1 MSLGFSRSASSGD
14 NKSRASSP
22 APRRASSVEHTSKRG
37 RVHERFT
44 LSWHNITLTHNG
56 VTLLRNVTGRM
67 KSGTVTALVSSD
79 KAGTVALL
87 ETLSDRGHS
96 SKYKHLLKLD
106 VRLNDRVVDTHQYS
120 YRKRVT
126 YLPTG
131 DAILPLRSTVREA
144 LMFHAMMSRMSRRT
158 SARVVDK
165 ILSNLKLKDQQHRQ
179 IRELSLP
186 EKARARVGIAL
197 VSRPAAL
204 LLDTPLFGLDVYEA
218 YQTLAVLRRVAV
230 DLNIAVLISID
241 QPSSEV
247 LFDLDQVMFLSKGS
261 VLYSGTPEGVVQY
274 FYQLGYQCPPSYLPS
289 DFLLFL
295 FEVVPE
301 EEHHRL
307 VSSWQ
312 WSVGN
317 NTSSMF
323 VNLPSLA
330 EDQNMVIQRSRSRPL
345 PDDQMS
351 EISSK
356 IESVSDAEDEDSH
369 LGAGLASFRSV
380 EFGAND
386 KAPQLLQQPTTVPE
400 CDESEAPS
408 SPRSPIGSPISKG
421 FFGERGERS
430 HRPRVFRQFAELY
443 RRELRFLARSWR
455 SVLVRFCLFSLLSVL
470 ISLMLYNI
478 GDLAKEAILGTAN
491 PPLSSEETRA
501 RVDNYYGAIAV
512 MVMLS
517 LFGQVEGISVS
528 IPVIRSLFIAEHSF
542 ADFYGAGSF
551 FLGLLLIELPMTFV
565 QSIIQV
571 TSAYWIVGFQ
581 GSFASWIG
589 IVFCTSVA
597 TSSVGWLISTVSK
610 SPLVALQ
617 LIPVVFLPQL
627 LFSGVL
633 TDVQLIPTWL
643 NWLEYLCYLK
653 YCLNLAFLAECKDF
667 FDMDPT
673 PSEITRLI
681 DQNSINDNQRKLYV
695 GIVVIIIVGC
705 RLISAFAL
713 WRFRSVKQMKF

>member
-1 MSLGFSRSASSGD
+1 MTAIISA
-14 NKSRASSP
+14 
-22 APRRASSVEHTSKRG
+22 
-37 RVHERFT
+37 
-44 LSWHNITLTHNG
+44 
-56 VTLLRNVTGRM
+56 
-67 KSGTVTALVSSD
+67 D
-79 KAGTVALL
+79 KAGTIALL
-87 ETLSDRGHS
+87 ETLSDRGSS

-131 DAILPLRSTVREA
+131 DAILPLRSTVRES
-144 LMFHAMMSRMSRRT
+144 LMFHAMMSRMSHRT
-158 SARVVDK
+158 SSRVVDK
-165 ILSNLKLKDQQHRQ
+165 ILSNLKLKEQQHRL
-179 IRELSLP
+179 ISELSLP

-218 YQTLAVLRRVAV
+218 YQTLVVLRQVAV

-261 VLYSGTPEGVVQY
+261 VLFSGSPDGVVQY
-274 FYQLGYQCPPSYLPS
+274 FYQLGYACPPSYLPS

-301 EEHHRL
+301 EEHDRL

-317 NTSSMF
+317 NSSSMF
-323 VNLPSLA
+323 ASLPSLT
-330 EDQNMVIQRSRSRPL
+330 EDQHYPIQRSRSRPL
-345 PDDQMS
+345 PDDLMS

-356 IESVSDAEDEDSH
+356 IESVSDAEDDET

-380 EFGAND
+380 GEG
-386 KAPQLLQQPTTVPE
+386 LGSIILQPAAVPE
-400 CDESEAPS
+400 GDESEAPS
-408 SPRSPIGSPISKG
+408 SPRSPVGSPISKG

-430 HRPRVFRQFAELY
+430 HRPRVVRQFAELY
-443 RRELRFLARSWR
+443 KRELRFLARSWQ
-455 SVLVRFCLFSLLSVL
+455 SIAVRFCLFSLLSVL
-470 ISLMLYNI
+470 ISLMLFNI
-478 GDLAKEAILGTAN
+478 GNEASEAILDTAD
-491 PPLSSEETRA
+491 PPLSAEESRA
-501 RVDNYYGAIAV
+501 RVDNYYGAIAI

-517 LFGQVEGISVS
+517 LFGQVEGVSVS
-528 IPVIRSLFIAEHSF
+528 IPAIRSLFLAEHSF

-565 QSIIQV
+565 QSVIQV
-571 TSAYWIVGFQ
+571 CSAYWIVGFQ
-581 GSFASWIG
+581 GSFASWLG

-597 TSSVGWLISTVSK
+597 TSSVGWMISTVSK
-610 SPLVALQ
+610 SPLIALQ

-627 LFSGVL
+627 LFSGLL
-633 TDVQLIPTWL
+633 TDVQLIPPWQ

-653 YCLNLAFLAECKDF
+653 YCLNLAFLAECEDF
-667 FDMDPT
+667 LQMT
-673 PSEITRLI
+673 PQPPEIVVLA
-681 DQNSINDNQRKLYV
+681 DQNSVNSAQTNLYV
-695 GIVVIIIVGC
+695 AIVVVIIVGC
-705 RLISAFAL
+705 RLIAAFAL
-713 WRFRSVKQMKF
+713 WRFRSIRYSKI